1 MQYIIRTLPKCLI
14 VLAALAGLLPAHA
27 TPIEVSAPRPLIPPN
42 VTTTSNRPMI
52 MLAASKDHSMFGP
65 VYTDFEDLD
74 DDGTIDTTF
83 KPTFKYYG
91 YFDPTKCYAY
101 DNTAKQFNPAALA
114 TVTTSTATIK
124 GVVKTLEKYSCSVS
138 QSYWSGNFLNWSSM
152 TRMDVVRKM
161 LYGGR
166 RSTDT
171 NGSTVL
177 ERTPM
182 NWDAHSFVKYYKG
195 TDVRDYTPFDVAYL
209 TKSTGSNANVYAG
222 LSICNLGT
230 NDATNTAP
238 PIMRMVRGN
247 VRFWATV
254 EYEVCQWRDTYSSG
268 TFGPKLARY
277 YKNSDADNISHEVTI
292 PSIDPDGAKYG
303 SIGPE
308 LTVRVKVC
316 DPALIGEERCQAFP
330 SDSTTNLK
338 PYGLF
343 QEFGYAATGTAAR
356 AEFGVITGNYS
367 ENYTAGALRKN
378 MGDFADEINPSTG
391 VFCHATSSGCVA
403 NLPSPDGRATGQG
416 AIKAFDSMLLNDRSS
431 RSYGASGTPSSVSQG
446 TLSSWG
452 NPIGEMLVQTLRYYA
467 YNGSSPAAINPS
479 STTKDT
485 ALGLPTKS
493 WSDPLSNSN
502 TTRTNL
508 YGNSTCRPLNTLL
521 LSSSSLSFDM
531 EANTA
536 FPLLPNKTKTL
547 AEYTDAIG
555 AAEGINNTDR
565 SIGSTTL
572 AYGSS
577 CSAKRVGNLSD
588 VTGICPETPAMG
600 GTYHVAGA
608 ALYGNT
614 SKIRTITNPPSDLQY
629 VKNALKVKT
638 MAASL
643 TGGAPRIDVLVPG
656 TGTDS
661 TTNPAKYVYIT
672 PESIQSGGGI
682 SAPLTF
688 ASISASTTHGAF
700 IVTWNDILM
709 GGDYDMDVVGYL
721 RYDIITNATTPT
733 TYDIKITTDIPG
745 VCGGGAATHGFSIIG
760 VKNQLGNNANGR
772 YLTHQHYNSGTLNG
786 MPANDYLCGDN
797 TYRNLISP
805 QTVNNGVT
813 TLTQCPA
820 GSGVACPLTTTYRNL
835 ALASP
840 GFVGSYAGNVC
851 NVTGNGNTGDPGI
864 PTAADYCTVKNA
876 DYPVSLTFRMD
887 GAANALIKD
896 PLLYAAKY
904 GAFDSSTKNNDNTY
918 TDLAMPPNVASWDST
933 NVDGTAGADDI
944 PDGYFLARR
953 PDILEAQ
960 LRKALDSLSKTAN
973 AAPATTSGQLTD
985 GVFKYVAKFDSSS
998 VSGKVEAYKLLSTGD
1013 FSTSITWEAGL
1024 KLKQRTE
1031 SDFLLPATLPGNS
1044 RQIITN
1050 FGNTSTAN
1058 TSAAMPFRWTSLPS
1072 GYITEMTSS
1081 GTNTLS
1087 TANAKLALNYMR
1099 GDQSLEALST
1109 GLRVRGETLLGPVVN
1124 ATPWVQGPPSANFQ
1138 EYQNL
1143 GYQTFANNSSNMNRT
1158 KLLWVAANDGM
1169 LHAFCA
1175 EEEGGICPSGAGGK
1189 EVFAYVPGMLAN
1201 RLNEIP
1207 MQRGTTGRT
1216 RVLTANYTTNTPEV
1230 QPSSTVWAY
1239 VDGSPFTADVKT
1251 NIVPAVGS
1259 TAETGTWKTMLFG
1272 TLGRGG
1278 RGVYA
1283 LDVTSPSTL
1292 NTAESNPNSIFQWQ
1306 FTRDDDNDLGY
1317 QINDSSIN
1325 PNTLQAN
1332 PVVKLNNGKF
1342 GLVMGNGYESANG
1355 KAVLFILFVDGPSS
1369 ATGLWTGQYVK
1380 LVADNTSYTGT
1391 NKNGLMGLT
1400 WLDRDNN
1407 GTADVVFAGDLKGN
1421 LWKFDISSAVVTN
1434 WGVAYKGTGN
1444 VNRPLFTAQY
1454 SATSGNT
1461 TTTTPLPIVS
1471 APEYVYPAFD
1481 GLVIN
1486 FGTGVSLESTHYPNT
1501 AMPQRFFGVW
1511 DRPSFAASAASGTG
1525 PMIRSDLSTLVTRTY
1540 ARDSSGVVTATPN
1553 STTGGVST
1561 YTAIDWTAK
1570 DGWYFNFPGAL
1581 APPNTPNLSE
1591 MLVTDPDLQAG
1602 YLMFPTIRK
1611 KSGTESCYDTP
1622 DITYYIIDP
1631 IAGYPT
1637 RKAQGLASD
1646 GSLAAGTAVLSQ
1658 KWVTVSNRSTS
1669 TFQPTTCVQGAA
1681 GCTSTNCTNGICKV
1695 DATCPVGTKALAVVS
1710 GDASRALCYN
1720 PLGRVQWREI
1730 PGLRTDK

>member
-1 MQYIIRTLPKCLI
+1 MHPIARTLSQCLFAT
-14 VLAALAGLLPAHA
+14 AALLGLLPAHA

-42 VTTTSNRPMI
+42 VTTASNRPMI

-74 DDGTIDTTF
+74 DDDTIDTTF

-101 DNTAKQFNPAALA
+101 DNTAKQFNPVALA
-114 TVTTSTATIK
+114 TVTASTATVK
-124 GVVKTLEKYSCSVS
+124 GVVRNLEKYSCSAS

-152 TRMDVVRKM
+152 TRMDVVRKL

-195 TDVRDYTPFDVAYL
+195 TDVRDYTPFTVAML
-209 TKSTGSNANVYAG
+209 TKTTGSNANIYAG

-230 NDATNTAP
+230 NDATNTAA

-277 YKNSDADNISHEVTI
+277 YKNSDDQGISHEVTI
-292 PSIDPDGAKYG
+292 PSIGTDGATYGTNG

-316 DPALIGEERCQAFP
+316 DPALVGEERCQAFP
-330 SDSTTNLK
+330 PDSTTNLK

-343 QEFGYAATGTAAR
+343 QEFGYAAADTAAR
-356 AEFGVITGNYS
+356 AEFGVITGNYR

-378 MGDFADEINPSTG
+378 MGDFADEINPNTG

-403 NLPSPDGRATGQG
+403 NLASPDGRATGQG

-431 RSYGASGTPSSVSQG
+431 RSYGSSGTPSSVGQG

-452 NPIGEMLVQTLRYYA
+452 NPIGEMLVQSLQYYA
-467 YNGSSPAAINPS
+467 YNGTSPTPSNPTNTS
-479 STTKDT
+479 KDNT
-485 ALGLPTKS
+485 LGLPTKS
-493 WSDPLSNSN
+493 WSDPLSTSN
-502 TTRTNL
+502 ATRTNL
-508 YGNSTCRPLNTLL
+508 YGNSICRPLNTLL

-531 EANTA
+531 EANAA
-536 FPLLPNKTKTL
+536 FNTLPNATKTL
-547 AEYTDAIG
+547 AGYTDAIG
-555 AAEGINNTDR
+555 EAEGINNTDR

-572 AYGSS
+572 TYGSS

-614 SKIRTITNPPSDLQY
+614 AKIRTITNPPSDLKN

-643 TGGAPRIDVLVPG
+643 TGGAPRIEVAVPG
-656 TGTDS
+656 T
-661 TTNPAKYVYIT
+661 NPRKYVYIT

-688 ASISASTTHGAF
+688 ASISASATHGAF
-700 IVTWNDILM
+700 IVTWNDVLM

-721 RYDIITNATTPT
+721 RYDIINNNTTPA

-760 VKNQLGNNANGR
+760 VNNQLNTTANGR
-772 YLTHQHYNSGTLNG
+772 YLTHQHYSGGILSG
-786 MPANDYLCGDN
+786 MPPTSEYLCGDTN
-797 TYRNLISP
+797 YRNLRSP
-805 QTVNNGVT
+805 VDNQGNPTVCG
-813 TLTQCPA
+813 PA
-820 GSGVACPLTTTYRNL
+820 GALCPLNTTYRNL
-835 ALASP
+835 ALYSP
-840 GFVGSYAGNVC
+840 GFAGRYSGNVC
-851 NVTGNGNTGDPGI
+851 NVTGDGATGDPGI
-864 PTAADYCTVKNA
+864 PSASDYCSVKNN
-876 DYPVSLTFRMD
+876 DYPVSLTFRMS
-887 GAANALIKD
+887 GAANALIED

-904 GAFDSSTKNNDNTY
+904 GSFDSSTKKKDNSNTY
-918 TDLAMPPNVASWDST
+918 ADEDMPPSVESWDKT
-933 NVDGTAGADDI
+933 NVDGTAGADGN

-953 PDILEAQ
+953 PDLLEAQ
-960 LRKALDSLSKTAN
+960 LRKALDSLAKNAN
-973 AAPATTSGQLTD
+973 AAPATTSGELAE
-985 GVFKYVAKFDSSS
+985 GSYKYVARFDSTT
-998 VSGKVEAYKLLSTGD
+998 VTGD
-1013 FSTSITWEAGL
+1013 VVAYMLQPNGLFNSIPAWDAGSLL
-1024 KLKQRTE
+1024 KTRANDYV
-1031 SDFLLPATLPGNS
+1031 SPNLPGHS

-1050 FGNTSTAN
+1050 FGNASATN
-1058 TSAAMPFRWTSLPS
+1058 TTAAMRFRWADLPT
-1072 GYITEMTSS
+1072 GYVTQMTTS
-1081 GTNTLS
+1081 GTNTLN
-1087 TANAKLALNYMR
+1087 TTNAERTLNYMR
-1099 GDQSLEALST
+1099 GDQSLEGAST
-1109 GLRVRGETLLGPVVN
+1109 GLRERGNNLLGPVVN
-1124 ATPWVQGPPSANFQ
+1124 ATPWVQGPPAANFL
-1138 EYQNL
+1138 EYQSL
-1143 GYQTFANNSSNMNRT
+1143 GYTAFANLPKNLNRE
-1158 KLLWVAANDGM
+1158 KLLWVSANDGM

-1175 EEEGGICPSGAGGK
+1175 EPGGTICPAGGK

-1207 MQRGTTGRT
+1207 MQRGTIGRT
-1216 RVLTANYTTNTPEV
+1216 RVLGANFTTNSPEV
-1230 QPSSTVWAY
+1230 QPTSTVWAY
-1239 VDGSPFTADVKT
+1239 VDGNPFTADVKT
-1251 NIVPAVGS
+1251 NIVPAVGT

-1283 LDVTSPSTL
+1283 LDVTDPSVL
-1292 NTAESNPNSIFQWQ
+1292 AAGESNPSSIFKWQ
-1306 FTRDDDNDLGY
+1306 FSSDDDRDLGY
-1317 QINDSSIN
+1317 QINDIPIN
-1325 PNTLQAN
+1325 ANTRQAM
-1332 PVVKLNNGKF
+1332 PVVKLNNGQF
-1342 GLVMGNGYESANG
+1342 GLVMGNGYQSIDG
-1355 KAVLFILFVDGPSS
+1355 KAALFILFVDGPVS
-1369 ATGLWTGQYVK
+1369 ATGVWTGRYVK
-1380 LVADNTSYTGT
+1380 LVADATVRTGT
-1391 NKNGLMGLT
+1391 DKNGLMGAT

-1407 GTADVVFAGDLKGN
+1407 GTADAVYAGDLKGN
-1421 LWKFDISSAVVTN
+1421 LWKFDIKDADTTK
-1434 WGVAYKGTGN
+1434 WGVAYKGSGN
-1444 VNRPLFTAQY
+1444 VNRPLFTAKY

-1461 TTTTPLPIVS
+1461 TTVTPMPIVS

-1481 GLVIN
+1481 GVVIN
-1486 FGTGVSLESTHYPNT
+1486 FGTGSSLESTDYPKT
-1501 AMPQRFFGVW
+1501 SMPQRFFGVW

-1525 PMIRSDLSTLVTRTY
+1525 PMVNADLSTMVTRAY
-1540 ARDSSGVVTATPN
+1540 SRNSAGQVTATPD
-1553 STTGGVST
+1553 TTSSGVST

-1570 DGWYFNFPGAL
+1570 DGWYFNFPGAS
-1581 APPNTPNLSE
+1581 APPSTPNLSE
-1591 MLVTDPDLQAG
+1591 MLVADPDLKAG
-1602 YLMFPTIRK
+1602 YLIFPTIRK

-1622 DITYYIIDP
+1622 DITLYIIDP
-1631 IAGYPT
+1631 IAGIPT
-1637 RKAQGLASD
+1637 RKAQGLLSD
-1646 GSLAAGTAVLSQ
+1646 GTLVAGTAVQSQ
-1658 KWVTVSNRSTS
+1658 KWVTVSNRSS
-1669 TFQPTTCVQGAA
+1669 SPFKPTTCTQGTA
-1681 GCTSTNCTNGICKV
+1681 GCTSTNCTNGVCTV
-1695 DATCPVGTKALAVVS
+1695 DAACPPGSKVLAIES
-1710 GDASRALCYN
+1710 GDDSRSLCYN